1 TDMPGWDL
9 ANLPEDANEI
19 STAWIEHYA
28 NGESLSSDKIQ
39 FLLDR
44 ASIHKAVLSDALR

>member
-1 TDMPGWDL
+1 MR
-9 ANLPEDANEI
+9 ANLPEDVNEI
-19 STAWIEHYA
+19 STDWIQHYA

-44 ASIHKAVLSDALR
+44 ASIHKALLSDTLS